1 MIVGTSVLLRD
12 ARRDRVVAAGVRD
25 QQAGLA
31 CRELAEHALGVVV
44 ADVRD
49 LVERCTRRLRGCG
62 GTLHALLVPAVV
74 ARLRRGGDRHLD
86 DLLVARRVCARPC
99 GCDDRTHQSSD
110 HEQASAYLH
119 PDSSPISC
127 RIGVHDQPAGDS
139 RHRSSLPN
147 RPTPATVDCELLT
160 ADRGAYLSSPREG
173 MQRMPDAAAT
183 GPDTQAETRGEKTP
197 RLENLTLWERVHQH
211 LREEI
216 LANRLPAGTELSEVA
231 LARQLGVSR
240 GPIRE
245 SIVRL
250 ASEGL
255 VLVRP
260 RRGAVVRS
268 LSRDEFVEAY
278 QVREA
283 LEVMAVRLAV
293 PRLTAADFDEL
304 GRLNDELVAVRR
316 RRRRRRLLRDQR
328 RLPLLARRGVGQR
341 DARRDLPPAAR
352 PDGPLPHAVAVAAR
366 QPAALDRRAPGDR
379 AARPGRATSSGR
391 RA

>member
-1 MIVGTSVLLRD
+1 
-12 ARRDRVVAAGVRD
+12 
-25 QQAGLA
+25 
-31 CRELAEHALGVVV
+31 
-44 ADVRD
+44 
-49 LVERCTRRLRGCG
+49 
-62 GTLHALLVPAVV
+62 
-74 ARLRRGGDRHLD
+74 
-86 DLLVARRVCARPC
+86 
-99 GCDDRTHQSSD
+99 
-110 HEQASAYLH
+110 
-119 PDSSPISC
+119 
-127 RIGVHDQPAGDS
+127 
-139 RHRSSLPN
+139 
-147 RPTPATVDCELLT
+147 
-160 ADRGAYLSSPREG
+160 
-173 MQRMPDAAAT
+173 MPDAAAT
-183 GPDTQAETRGEKTP
+183 GPDTQAETP

-268 LSRDEFVEAY
+268 LSHDEFVEAY

-304 GRLNDELVAVRR
+304 GRLNDELVQFADAGDVGGFFDTNAAFHSSLVEASGNETLGEIYRQ
-316 RRRRRRLLRDQR
+316 LLGQMGRYRMQSLSLRGNLQR
-328 RLPLLARRGVGQR
+328 SIAE
-341 DARRDLPPAAR
+341 
-352 PDGPLPHAVAVAAR
+352 H
-366 QPAALDRRAPGDR
+366 RAIVR
-379 AARPGRATSSGR
+379 AARKGDVERASRLMAEHIRVPGLRIQSLDNAELNGR
-391 RA
+391 EPTEREELR